1 MNQIINYI
9 LVIVFA
15 IPFFSSCNKKDESK
29 DKSKSTKPI
38 VVDWVVAK
46 ETKLSDDIHV
56 SGTIKPFEETVLFSE
71 ISGRI
76 VWINFEEGKFV
87 KKGTLLVKLFD
98 NDLQAQLKK
107 SAAQLKLAEQTSQRQ
122 AQLLK
127 INGISQADYDQTV
140 YQINAINGDIE
151 VLKAQIRKTE
161 IIAPYDGRLGL
172 RNVSLGTVV
181 SPSFALTAIRDVQK
195 LKIDFS
201 VPEKYST
208 NVHVGSK
215 IKFAVNGSKKEFDA
229 RVIATEEG
237 IDASSRNLK
246 SRAIISQPNANLTP
260 GAFATISL
268 IVAEKGNAIVIPS
281 QAIIPQE
288 KSKKVIIFEN
298 GKAKFVNVK
307 VGLRQTAGVEI
318 TEGISPNDTVVV
330 SGVMFVKPNDSLKL
344 KERKDKFIVDSKIA
358 GSETGKLAKRKKHK
372 EK

>member
-1 MNQIINYI
+1 MSKKINYI
-9 LVIVFA
+9 LVIALA
-15 IPFFSSCNKKDESK
+15 ISFLSSCKKKDESK

-56 SGTIKPFEETVLFSE
+56 SGTIKPFEETVLFPE

-76 VWINFEEGKFV
+76 VRINFEEGKFV
-87 KKGTLLVKLFD
+87 KRGTLLVKLFD
-98 NDLQAQLKK
+98 DDLQAQLKK
-107 SAAQLKLAEQTSQRQ
+107 SGAQLKLAEQTLQRQ
-122 AQLLK
+122 SQLLK
-127 INGISQADYDQTV
+127 VNGISQADYDQTV
-140 YQINAINGDIE
+140 YQINAINGDID

-172 RNVSLGTVV
+172 RNISLGTVV
-181 SPSFALTAIRDVQK
+181 TPSFALTTIRDVQK

-201 VPEKYST
+201 VPEKYSS

-215 IKFAVNGSKKEFDA
+215 IKFAVNGSKDEFDA
-229 RVIATEEG
+229 RVIATEQG

-246 SRAIISQPNANLTP
+246 SRAIISQPNAQLTP

-268 IVAEKGNAIVIPS
+268 IVDEKGNAIVIPS

-288 KSKKVIIFEN
+288 KSKKVIILEN
-298 GKAKFVNVK
+298 GKAKFVDVK

-318 TEGISPNDTVVV
+318 TDGLSPNDTVVV

-344 KERKDKFIVDSKIA
+344 KEKKDKSDNDSKHR
-358 GSETGKLAKRKKHK
+358 GTDNDELAKRKRHK
-372 EK
+372 